1 VSKEKKSR
9 KVRTPNVPLH
19 TGPFQPLDGVGGGGP
34 DTLTARQAKAG
45 ASAPVV
51 TVRASAGRSEG
62 IQADYT
68 HVVSDLRRISL
79 LAGAML
85 VVLVALSFIIK

>member
-1 VSKEKKSR
+1 MSKEKKAR
-9 KVRTPNVPLH
+9 KARTPNVPLH
-19 TGPFQPLDGVGGGGP
+19 TGPLQPAPSAGP
-34 DTLTARQAKAG
+34 DTLTARPAKVSASNQAG
-45 ASAPVV
+45 AVV
-51 TVRASAGRSEG
+51 MRTAANRTEG

-79 LAGAML
+79 LAGGLL